1 MNQTAT
7 QSTGNRI
14 PLWLKLLYTA
24 FMLVLVPYYWRAY
37 GPTNFL
43 WFCDVALIVTLIGLW
58 RESPFLISTQAV
70 AIVAPQ
76 ILWIIS
82 FVVEL
87 VTGKPFI
94 GLASYMFDDTIP
106 LFVRGLSL
114 FHGWMPL
121 LLLWLVWRV
130 GFDRRA
136 WKAQAT
142 IAATVLTTA
151 FLVLDGPT
159 GPAGNV
165 NKVFG
170 LDDAAPQSWMPPAMW
185 VAVLCVLYPLVIYLP
200 SHLVFSRVAPSAI
213 RIDCDIS

>member
-87 VTGKPFI
+87 VTEI
-94 GLASYMFDDTIP
+94 G
-106 LFVRGLSL
+106 
-114 FHGWMPL
+114 
-121 LLLWLVWRV
+121 
-130 GFDRRA
+130 RA
-136 WKAQAT
+136 H
-142 IAATVLTTA
+142 V
-151 FLVLDGPT
+151 
-159 GPAGNV
+159 
-165 NKVFG
+165 
-170 LDDAAPQSWMPPAMW
+170 
-185 VAVLCVLYPLVIYLP
+185 
-200 SHLVFSRVAPSAI
+200 
-213 RIDCDIS
+213 